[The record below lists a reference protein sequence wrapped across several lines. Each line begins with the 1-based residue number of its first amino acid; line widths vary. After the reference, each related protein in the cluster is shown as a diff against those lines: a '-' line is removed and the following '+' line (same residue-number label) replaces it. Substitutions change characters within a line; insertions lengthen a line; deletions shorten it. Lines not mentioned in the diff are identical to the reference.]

1 MQTTDNQRFPS
12 TTPPPQSRYHSMK
25 IKRFVASDM
34 RSAMN
39 LVRKEHG
46 PDAVILSNRRIE
58 EGVEIVAAA
67 NYDEGAVQRALEAAR
82 KDVAP
87 PPVPR
92 PRSAA
97 DAVIAAV
104 TRRKSPASTP
114 EPVAATTSAVAA
126 LARAAVGATGRTL
139 DSATENVP
147 PRGSSGFAA
156 TLARAGRHSAVNEPS
171 LPEQIFAPFK
181 GEQAAAPA
189 ARPAFAAAARA
200 EAAPAPAPAPINRA
214 RFVIDP
220 PMDDEPHFQM
230 YAPAVSVAMPPLP
243 VTVQTTAPAPVVALY
258 EPAPAPAAPI
268 AAAPIM
274 TAPRFEAPVAP
285 PAPRYETPVAAP
297 APAAAPL
304 YAAPAAP
311 TYDAA
316 PAVFSAPVYAAP
328 AAVAAVPAPVIAP
341 AAAPAVFVA
350 PIAPIAPV
358 APVAAAA
365 PVVASPVAAEAPAPA
380 PAAETIAVAQPAAPH
395 NLVVVPRDDE
405 ELRELRKEVV
415 GMRQVIE
422 REMHRFTDERLRGS
436 PVRAAAMELMDEYGF
451 DAGITR
457 DVAMQIPLDT
467 EAHRGRGL
475 MLGLLSRKL
484 PIAPV
489 DPLEAGGVIALVGP
503 TGAGKT
509 TTIAKL
515 ASRFAEAHA
524 ARDVALVTTDTGR
537 IGARE
542 QLYGFGR
549 QLGIAVHE
557 ANSGSELVQLLE
569 RLKDYKLVLIDTA
582 GLGPRD
588 RALVA
593 QLQWLRASEQ
603 IRTLLVLPANTSF
616 GDMDEVVRRFSA
628 ANPQGVV
635 LSKLDE
641 TGRFGTALSVAVDHR
656 LPITWVTDGQD
667 VPEDLHR
674 ASAANL
680 VLRLEDLR
688 RAADMPCNPELNNA
702 VA

>member
-67 NYDEGAVQRALEAAR
+67 NYDESAVQRALEAAR

-87 PPVPR
+87 APAPR

-104 TRRKSPASTP
+104 TRRKVPVATP

-139 DSATENVP
+139 DTANESVP
-147 PRGSSGFAA
+147 QRGSDGFAA
-156 TLARAGRHSAVNEPS
+156 TLARASVSPAVNEPS
-171 LPEQIFAPFK
+171 LPEQIFAPFNV
-181 GEQAAAPA
+181 EQAAAASPA
-189 ARPAFAAAARA
+189 LPHEVA
-200 EAAPAPAPAPINRA
+200 APAPINRA

-220 PMDDEPHFQM
+220 PLEEMDET
-230 YAPAVSVAMPPLP
+230 AVPAAAALAPLP
-243 VTVQTTAPAPVVALY
+243 VVAAALPPAL
-258 EPAPAPAAPI
+258 PI
-268 AAAPIM
+268 AVTVATAAN
-274 TAPRFEAPVAP
+274 E
-285 PAPRYETPVAAP
+285 
-297 APAAAPL
+297 
-304 YAAPAAP
+304 
-311 TYDAA
+311 
-316 PAVFSAPVYAAP
+316 
-328 AAVAAVPAPVIAP
+328 
-341 AAAPAVFVA
+341 
-350 PIAPIAPV
+350 
-358 APVAAAA
+358 AA
-365 PVVASPVAAEAPAPA
+365 PVVASVPEL
-380 PAAETIAVAQPAAPH
+380 I
-395 NLVVVPRDDE
+395 VVPRDDE
-405 ELRELRKEVV
+405 EIRQLRHEVA
-415 GMRQVIE
+415 GMRHVIE

-436 PVRAAAMELMDEYGF
+436 PVRAAALDLMDEYGF
-451 DAGITR
+451 DAGISR

-475 MLGLLSRKL
+475 MLGLLSKKL

-557 ANSGSELVQLLE
+557 ASSGSDLNQLLE

-588 RALVA
+588 RALAA
-593 QLQWLRASEQ
+593 QLQWLRAAEQ

-688 RAADMPCNPELNNA
+688 RAADMPCNPELNHA

>member
-46 PDAVILSNRRIE
+46 PDAVILSNRRIA

-67 NYDEGAVQRALEAAR
+67 NYDESAVQRALEAAR

-87 PPVPR
+87 PAPR

-104 TRRKSPASTP
+104 TRRKAPVATP

-139 DSATENVP
+139 DTANEIVP
-147 PRGSSGFAA
+147 PPGSDGFAA
-156 TLARAGRHSAVNEPS
+156 TLARASVSPAVNEPS
-171 LPEQIFAPFK
+171 LPEQIFAPFNV
-181 GEQAAAPA
+181 EQAAAASPA
-189 ARPAFAAAARA
+189 APV
-200 EAAPAPAPAPINRA
+200 EAIAAPAPINRA

-220 PMDDEPHFQM
+220 PLEETDETVLP
-230 YAPAVSVAMPPLP
+230 VAAALAPLP
-243 VTVQTTAPAPVVALY
+243 IVAAALPPALPLPIAETIIAAANEPAPVVA
-258 EPAPAPAAPI
+258 
-268 AAAPIM
+268 
-274 TAPRFEAPVAP
+274 
-285 PAPRYETPVAAP
+285 
-297 APAAAPL
+297 
-304 YAAPAAP
+304 
-311 TYDAA
+311 
-316 PAVFSAPVYAAP
+316 S
-328 AAVAAVPAPVIAP
+328 VPELTVI
-341 AAAPAVFVA
+341 
-350 PIAPIAPV
+350 
-358 APVAAAA
+358 
-365 PVVASPVAAEAPAPA
+365 
-380 PAAETIAVAQPAAPH
+380 Q
-395 NLVVVPRDDE
+395 RDDE
-405 ELRELRKEVV
+405 EIRQLRHEVA
-415 GMRQVIE
+415 GMRHVIE

-436 PVRAAAMELMDEYGF
+436 PVRAAALDLMDEYGF
-451 DAGITR
+451 DAGISR

-475 MLGLLSRKL
+475 MLGLLSKKL

-557 ANSGSELVQLLE
+557 ASSGSDLNQLLE

-588 RALVA
+588 RALAA
-593 QLQWLRASEQ
+593 QLQWLRAAEQ

-688 RAADMPCNPELNNA
+688 RAADMPCNPELNHA

>member
-12 TTPPPQSRYHSMK
+12 TTQPPQSRYHSMK
-25 IKRFVASDM
+25 IKRFVAPDM

-87 PPVPR
+87 PPPAPR
-92 PRSAA
+92 PRNAA

-104 TRRKSPASTP
+104 TRRKAPLAAP

-139 DSATENVP
+139 DSANEIVP
-147 PRGSSGFAA
+147 PPGSSGFAA
-156 TLARAGRHSAVNEPS
+156 TLARANVQPASLADA
-171 LPEQIFAPFK
+171 LPEQIFAPFNV
-181 GEQAAAPA
+181 EQAAAAERAAAHATHAVAEMPA
-189 ARPAFAAAARA
+189 A
-200 EAAPAPAPAPINRA
+200 I
-214 RFVIDP
+214 
-220 PMDDEPHFQM
+220 Q
-230 YAPAVSVAMPPLP
+230 
-243 VTVQTTAPAPVVALY
+243 APVR
-258 EPAPAPAAPI
+258 APAPAAPNR
-268 AAAPIM
+268 A
-274 TAPRFEAPVAP
+274 RFIIDPPMDEAPLFEMHAP
-285 PAPRYETPVAAP
+285 VSRATVPPQIPQIPQMPSQQMQRAPV
-297 APAAAPL
+297 L
-304 YAAPAAP
+304 APAAP
-311 TYDAA
+311 LWET
-316 PAVFSAPVYAAP
+316 VPV
-328 AAVAAVPAPVIAP
+328 VPAPVSPMLQIDDSAVFTPVAPIASVE
-341 AAAPAVFVA
+341 AAAPAA
-350 PIAPIAPV
+350 PIAPIAPPALPAMQAANEP
-358 APVAAAA
+358 APVAEVVAVVAAA
-365 PVVASPVAAEAPAPA
+365 PASVAAPLTVVA
-380 PAAETIAVAQPAAPH
+380 
-395 NLVVVPRDDE
+395 RDDE
-405 ELRELRKEVV
+405 DLRQLRNEVA
-415 GMRQVIE
+415 GMRHIIE
-422 REMHRFTDERLRGS
+422 REMTRFTDERLRGS
-436 PVRAAAMELMDEYGF
+436 AVRAAALDLMDEYGF
-451 DAGITR
+451 DAGISR
-457 DVAMQIPLDT
+457 DVALQIPLDT

-475 MLGLLSRKL
+475 MLGLLSKKL

-557 ANSGSELVQLLE
+557 ANSGSDLTQLLE

-588 RALVA
+588 RALAA
-593 QLQWLRASEQ
+593 QLQWLRAAPQ

-688 RAADMPCNPELNNA
+688 RAADMPCNPELNHA

>member
-1 MQTTDNQRFPS
+1 MLTTDHPRSPAPETNP
-12 TTPPPQSRYHSMK
+12 SRYPSMK
-25 IKRFVASDM
+25 IKRFVAADM

-67 NYDEGAVQRALEAAR
+67 HYDESVVQRALETAR
-82 KDVAP
+82 KDSAP
-87 PPVPR
+87 APAPAPR
-92 PRSAA
+92 PRTAA
-97 DAVIAAV
+97 DAMIAAM
-104 TRRKSPASTP
+104 TRRRTP
-114 EPVAATTSAVAA
+114 EQDVEPVAATTSAVAA

-139 DSATENVP
+139 NSADEGVP
-147 PRGSSGFAA
+147 RRGSEGFAA
-156 TLARAGRHSAVNEPS
+156 TLARAAGGLARFPSPPAVNEPA
-171 LPEQIFAPFK
+171 LPEQIFAPFVQPPADAPRMAASRPAPALPRAWV
-181 GEQAAAPA
+181 EDETFDVAAPA
-189 ARPAFAAAARA
+189 LAVETRVAAPVLRAPAVLPPPLPMAFAAQVPELDEVASVADISAAASA
-200 EAAPAPAPAPINRA
+200 EPCAAESAPAPAIQLAEIVPPAP
-214 RFVIDP
+214 
-220 PMDDEPHFQM
+220 
-230 YAPAVSVAMPPLP
+230 
-243 VTVQTTAPAPVVALY
+243 PVVA
-258 EPAPAPAAPI
+258 
-268 AAAPIM
+268 
-274 TAPRFEAPVAP
+274 P
-285 PAPRYETPVAAP
+285 PT
-297 APAAAPL
+297 L
-304 YAAPAAP
+304 
-311 TYDAA
+311 T
-316 PAVFSAPVYAAP
+316 
-328 AAVAAVPAPVIAP
+328 VIA
-341 AAAPAVFVA
+341 
-350 PIAPIAPV
+350 
-358 APVAAAA
+358 
-365 PVVASPVAAEAPAPA
+365 
-380 PAAETIAVAQPAAPH
+380 
-395 NLVVVPRDDE
+395 RDDE
-405 ELRELRKEVV
+405 EMRHLRNEVA

-422 REMHRFTDERLRGS
+422 REMHRFTDERLRGN
-436 PVRAAAMELMDEYGF
+436 PVRATALDLMDEYGF
-451 DAGITR
+451 DAGIAR
-457 DVAMQIPLDT
+457 DVVLQIPLDT

-484 PIAPV
+484 PISPV
-489 DPLEAGGVIALVGP
+489 DPLESGGVIALVGP

-524 ARDVALVTTDTGR
+524 PRDVALVTTDTAR

-557 ANSGSELVQLLE
+557 ANSGTDLDQLLE

-582 GLGPRD
+582 GVGPRD
-588 RALVA
+588 RTLAS
-593 QLQWLRASEQ
+593 QLQWLRAAPKVS
-603 IRTLLVLPANTSF
+603 TLLVLPANTSF

-628 ANPQGVV
+628 ANLQGVV

-688 RAADMPCNPELNNA
+688 RAADMPCNPELNHA

>member
-1 MQTTDNQRFPS
+1 
-12 TTPPPQSRYHSMK
+12 MK

-67 NYDEGAVQRALEAAR
+67 NYDESAVQRALEAAR

-87 PPVPR
+87 PAPR

-104 TRRKSPASTP
+104 TRRKAPVATP

-139 DSATENVP
+139 DTANEIVP
-147 PRGSSGFAA
+147 PPGSDGFAA
-156 TLARAGRHSAVNEPS
+156 TLARASVSPAVNEPS
-171 LPEQIFAPFK
+171 LPEQIFAPFNV
-181 GEQAAAPA
+181 EQAAAASPA
-189 ARPAFAAAARA
+189 APVDAVA
-200 EAAPAPAPAPINRA
+200 APAPINRA

-220 PMDDEPHFQM
+220 PLEETDETVLQGAA
-230 YAPAVSVAMPPLP
+230 APVPVVAAALPPALPLP
-243 VTVQTTAPAPVVALY
+243 IAETVIAAANEPAPVVA
-258 EPAPAPAAPI
+258 
-268 AAAPIM
+268 
-274 TAPRFEAPVAP
+274 
-285 PAPRYETPVAAP
+285 
-297 APAAAPL
+297 
-304 YAAPAAP
+304 
-311 TYDAA
+311 
-316 PAVFSAPVYAAP
+316 S
-328 AAVAAVPAPVIAP
+328 VPELTVI
-341 AAAPAVFVA
+341 
-350 PIAPIAPV
+350 
-358 APVAAAA
+358 
-365 PVVASPVAAEAPAPA
+365 
-380 PAAETIAVAQPAAPH
+380 Q
-395 NLVVVPRDDE
+395 RDDE
-405 ELRELRKEVV
+405 EIRQLRHEVA
-415 GMRQVIE
+415 GMRHVIE

-436 PVRAAAMELMDEYGF
+436 PVRAAALDLMDEYGF
-451 DAGITR
+451 DAGISR

-475 MLGLLSRKL
+475 MLGLLSKKL

-524 ARDVALVTTDTGR
+524 ARDVALVTTDTCR

-557 ANSGSELVQLLE
+557 ASSGSDLNQLLE

-588 RALVA
+588 RALAA
-593 QLQWLRASEQ
+593 QLQWLRAAEQ

-688 RAADMPCNPELNNA
+688 RAADMPCNPELNHA

>member
-12 TTPPPQSRYHSMK
+12 TPQPPQSRYHSMK
-25 IKRFVASDM
+25 IKRFVAPDM

-87 PPVPR
+87 PPPAPR
-92 PRSAA
+92 PRNAA

-104 TRRKSPASTP
+104 TRRKAPVAAP

-139 DSATENVP
+139 DTANEIVP
-147 PRGSSGFAA
+147 PPGSSGFAA
-156 TLARAGRHSAVNEPS
+156 TLARATVQPADR
-171 LPEQIFAPFK
+171 LPEQIFAPFNV
-181 GEQAAAPA
+181 EQAAAAERAPRAALVDATPAVTVPVRSEAPA
-189 ARPAFAAAARA
+189 AP
-200 EAAPAPAPAPINRA
+200 NRA
-214 RFVIDP
+214 RFIIDP
-220 PMDDEPHFQM
+220 PLDEAPLFEMHAPVSRASVPPQLPPIPQM
-230 YAPAVSVAMPPLP
+230 PSQQMQRAPVEAPAAPLWETVPVIPAMVS
-243 VTVQTTAPAPVVALY
+243 APMAIDDSAVFAPVAPVAVI
-258 EPAPAPAAPI
+258 EAAAPAAPI
-268 AAAPIM
+268 AAPIAPP
-274 TAPRFEAPVAP
+274 ALPLQAANEPAPVA
-285 PAPRYETPVAAP
+285 EVVSVAAP
-297 APAAAPL
+297 A
-304 YAAPAAP
+304 
-311 TYDAA
+311 
-316 PAVFSAPVYAAP
+316 
-328 AAVAAVPAPVIAP
+328 AAVAAPL
-341 AAAPAVFVA
+341 
-350 PIAPIAPV
+350 
-358 APVAAAA
+358 
-365 PVVASPVAAEAPAPA
+365 
-380 PAAETIAVAQPAAPH
+380 TM
-395 NLVVVPRDDE
+395 VPRDDE
-405 ELRELRKEVV
+405 ELRHLRHEVA

-422 REMHRFTDERLRGS
+422 REMNRFTDERLRGS
-436 PVRAAAMELMDEYGF
+436 AVRAAALDLMDEYGF
-451 DAGITR
+451 DAGISR
-457 DVAMQIPLDT
+457 DVALQIPLDT

-557 ANSGSELVQLLE
+557 ASSGSDLTQLLE

-588 RALVA
+588 RALAA
-593 QLQWLRASEQ
+593 QLQWLRAAPQ

-688 RAADMPCNPELNNA
+688 RAADMPCNPELNHA

>member
-1 MQTTDNQRFPS
+1 VQTTDNQRFPS

-46 PDAVILSNRRIE
+46 PDAVILSNRRIA

-87 PPVPR
+87 PPAPR

-104 TRRKSPASTP
+104 PRRKTPVATP
-114 EPVAATTSAVAA
+114 EPVAATPSAVAA

-139 DSATENVP
+139 DTANESVP
-147 PRGSSGFAA
+147 QRGSDGFAA
-156 TLARAGRHSAVNEPS
+156 TLARASVSPAVNEPS
-171 LPEQIFAPFK
+171 LPEQIFAPFNV
-181 GEQAAAPA
+181 EQAAAASPA
-189 ARPAFAAAARA
+189 APV
-200 EAAPAPAPAPINRA
+200 EAVAAPAPINRA

-220 PMDDEPHFQM
+220 PLDDADEPALPAAAVL
-230 YAPAVSVAMPPLP
+230 APAAIVAAAVPPALPLP
-243 VTVQTTAPAPVVALY
+243 VTTAAAANEPAPVVA
-258 EPAPAPAAPI
+258 
-268 AAAPIM
+268 
-274 TAPRFEAPVAP
+274 
-285 PAPRYETPVAAP
+285 
-297 APAAAPL
+297 
-304 YAAPAAP
+304 
-311 TYDAA
+311 
-316 PAVFSAPVYAAP
+316 SAPELSL
-328 AAVAAVPAPVIAP
+328 I
-341 AAAPAVFVA
+341 
-350 PIAPIAPV
+350 
-358 APVAAAA
+358 
-365 PVVASPVAAEAPAPA
+365 
-380 PAAETIAVAQPAAPH
+380 
-395 NLVVVPRDDE
+395 PRDDE
-405 ELRELRKEVV
+405 EIRQLRHEVA
-415 GMRQVIE
+415 GMRHVIE

-436 PVRAAAMELMDEYGF
+436 PVRAAALDLMDEYGF
-451 DAGITR
+451 DAGISR

-557 ANSGSELVQLLE
+557 ASSGSDLNQLLE

-588 RALVA
+588 RALAA
-593 QLQWLRASEQ
+593 QLQWLRAAEQ

-656 LPITWVTDGQD
+656 LPITWITDGQD

-688 RAADMPCNPELNNA
+688 RAADMPCNPELNHA

>member
-1 MQTTDNQRFPS
+1 MLTTDHPRSPAPETNP
-12 TTPPPQSRYHSMK
+12 SRYPSMK
-25 IKRFVASDM
+25 IKRFVAADM

-67 NYDEGAVQRALEAAR
+67 HYDESVVQRALETAR
-82 KDVAP
+82 KDSAP
-87 PPVPR
+87 APAPAPR
-92 PRSAA
+92 PRNAA
-97 DAVIAAV
+97 DAMIAAM
-104 TRRKSPASTP
+104 TRRRTP
-114 EPVAATTSAVAA
+114 EQDVEPVAATTSAVAA

-139 DSATENVP
+139 DSADEGVP
-147 PRGSSGFAA
+147 RRGSEGFAA
-156 TLARAGRHSAVNEPS
+156 TLARAAGGLARFPSPPAVNEPS
-171 LPEQIFAPFK
+171 LPEQIFAPFA
-181 GEQAAAPA
+181 QPL
-189 ARPAFAAAARA
+189 A
-200 EAAPAPAPAPINRA
+200 EAPRIPASRPTPALPRA
-214 RFVIDP
+214 WVE
-220 PMDDEPHFQM
+220 DETFD
-230 YAPAVSVAMPPLP
+230 
-243 VTVQTTAPAPVVALY
+243 
-258 EPAPAPAAPI
+258 
-268 AAAPIM
+268 
-274 TAPRFEAPVAP
+274 
-285 PAPRYETPVAAP
+285 VAAP
-297 APAAAPL
+297 AV
-304 YAAPAAP
+304 
-311 TYDAA
+311 
-316 PAVFSAPVYAAP
+316 AVEPR
-328 AAVAAVPAPVIAP
+328 VPAPVLR
-341 AAAPAVFVA
+341 APAVLPPPLPMAFAAQVPELSDRDSA
-350 PIAPIAPV
+350 TTNGRHPQQSAVTESPLPV
-358 APVAAAA
+358 SAEPGSTEIETALQIVETNGRHPPEQVAAAA
-365 PVVASPVAAEAPAPA
+365 SVQLAEVVPPAPPVVAPPTLTV
-380 PAAETIAVAQPAAPH
+380 IA
-395 NLVVVPRDDE
+395 RDDAE
-405 ELRELRKEVV
+405 MRHLRNEVA

-422 REMHRFTDERLRGS
+422 REMHRFTDERLRGN
-436 PVRAAAMELMDEYGF
+436 PVRATALDLMDEYGF
-451 DAGITR
+451 DAGIAR
-457 DVAMQIPLDT
+457 DVVLQIPLDT

-484 PIAPV
+484 PISPV

-524 ARDVALVTTDTGR
+524 PRDVALVTTDTAR

-557 ANSGSELVQLLE
+557 ANSGTDLDQLLE

-582 GLGPRD
+582 GVGPRD
-588 RALVA
+588 RTLAS
-593 QLQWLRASEQ
+593 QLQWLRAARQVS
-603 IRTLLVLPANTSF
+603 TLLVLPANTSF

-628 ANPQGVV
+628 ANLQGVV

-688 RAADMPCNPELNNA
+688 RAADMPCNPELNHA

>member
-1 MQTTDNQRFPS
+1 
-12 TTPPPQSRYHSMK
+12 MK

-67 NYDEGAVQRALEAAR
+67 NYDESAVQRALEAAR

-87 PPVPR
+87 PAPR

-104 TRRKSPASTP
+104 TRRKAPVATP

-139 DSATENVP
+139 DTANEIVP
-147 PRGSSGFAA
+147 PPGSDGFAA
-156 TLARAGRHSAVNEPS
+156 TLARASVSPAVNEPS
-171 LPEQIFAPFK
+171 LPEQIFAPFNV
-181 GEQAAAPA
+181 EQAAAASPA
-189 ARPAFAAAARA
+189 APVDAVA
-200 EAAPAPAPAPINRA
+200 APAPINRA

-220 PMDDEPHFQM
+220 PLEETDETVLQGAAVPVPVV
-230 YAPAVSVAMPPLP
+230 AAALPPALPLP
-243 VTVQTTAPAPVVALY
+243 IAETVIAAANEPAPVVA
-258 EPAPAPAAPI
+258 
-268 AAAPIM
+268 
-274 TAPRFEAPVAP
+274 
-285 PAPRYETPVAAP
+285 
-297 APAAAPL
+297 
-304 YAAPAAP
+304 
-311 TYDAA
+311 
-316 PAVFSAPVYAAP
+316 S
-328 AAVAAVPAPVIAP
+328 VPELTVI
-341 AAAPAVFVA
+341 
-350 PIAPIAPV
+350 
-358 APVAAAA
+358 
-365 PVVASPVAAEAPAPA
+365 
-380 PAAETIAVAQPAAPH
+380 Q
-395 NLVVVPRDDE
+395 RDDE
-405 ELRELRKEVV
+405 EIRQLRHEVA
-415 GMRQVIE
+415 GMRHVIE

-436 PVRAAAMELMDEYGF
+436 PVRAAALDLMDEYGF
-451 DAGITR
+451 DAGISR

-475 MLGLLSRKL
+475 MLGLLSKKL

-557 ANSGSELVQLLE
+557 ASSGSDLNQLLE

-588 RALVA
+588 RALAA
-593 QLQWLRASEQ
+593 QLQWLRAAEQ

-688 RAADMPCNPELNNA
+688 RAADMPCNPELNHA